1 VTSESLAAWLRCPA
15 CSRTLQAVSPL
26 VLGCDA
32 GHRFDVNKRGYVS
45 LLASTSKVVGDSAA
59 MLDARARVLASGVY
73 SPIVDALIE
82 LARPTAGAS
91 EAWRQSAPAHAST
104 RTFRSDARPRVLD
117 AGCGT
122 GYYLRALLGAVG
134 GHGLAMDLSPA
145 AVGRAAR
152 SQGTG
157 AGVSDAR
164 VDGLVADTWQPL
176 PIRDGAADIVL
187 NVFAPRNIPEFHRVL
202 ATDGVLLV
210 VVPTSGHLAELR
222 DGGRMLEVP
231 ADKAAQ
237 LSETVVPHFA
247 LDRQENITF
256 TIRVDEGTA
265 DLLVAMG
272 PSAHHVTEHA
282 AAVAREDAATFRN
295 VTASVDILRFRR
307 REVYRAK

>member
-1 VTSESLAAWLRCPA
+1 
-15 CSRTLQAVSPL
+15 VSPL
-26 VLGCDA
+26 ALGCDA

-45 LLASTSKVVGDSAA
+45 LLASTSRVVGDSAA
-59 MLDARARVLASGVY
+59 MLDARAQVLASGVY

-82 LARPTAGAS
+82 LARPAAAS
-91 EAWRQSAPAHAST
+91 EARHQSVPAHGSA
-104 RTFRSDARPRVLD
+104 RAFRSDTRPRVLD

-145 AVGRAAR
+145 AVGRAVR
-152 SQGTG
+152 GQGTG
-157 AGVSDAR
+157 AGVSDAG

-176 PIRDGAADIVL
+176 PIRDGAVDIIL

-210 VVPTSGHLAELR
+210 VVPTAGHLAELR
-222 DGGRMLEVP
+222 AAGPPRDGGGMLDVP

-237 LSETVVPHFA
+237 LSETVAPYFDRH
-247 LDRQENITF
+247 RQEKITF
-256 TIRVDEGTA
+256 TIRIDEDTA
-265 DLLVAMG
+265 DQLVAMG

-282 AAVAREDAATFRN
+282 TAAADENAATFRN
-295 VTASVDILRFRR
+295 VTASVDILRFHR

>member
-1 VTSESLAAWLRCPA
+1 M
-15 CSRTLQAVSPL
+15 SPL
-26 VLGCDA
+26 VVGCDA

-45 LLASTSKVVGDSAA
+45 LIASTSKVVGDSAA
-59 MLDARARVLASGVY
+59 MLDARAQVLASGVY

-82 LARPTAGAS
+82 LARPAAAS
-91 EAWRQSAPAHAST
+91 EAGHQGAPA
-104 RTFRSDARPRVLD
+104 RTSARAFSSDARPRILD

-122 GYYLRALLGAVG
+122 GYYLRELLGAVG
-134 GHGLAMDLSPA
+134 GQGLAMDLSPA
-145 AVGRAAR
+145 AVGRAVR
-152 SQGTG
+152 SQGT

-176 PIRDGAADIVL
+176 PIRDGAADIIL

-210 VVPTSGHLAELR
+210 VVPTAGHLAELRAARPLR
-222 DGGRMLEVP
+222 DGGRMLDVP
-231 ADKAAQ
+231 PDKAAQ
-237 LSETVVPHFA
+237 LSETIAPYFA
-247 LDRQENITF
+247 RDRQENITF
-256 TIRVDEGTA
+256 TIRVGEGTA
-265 DLLVAMG
+265 GQLVAMG

-282 AAVAREDAATFRN
+282 ATADKDAATFRN